1 MPRVIWYVLYTA
13 TYIHAHCIGH
23 WLIPGS
29 EIGRGSGQ
37 LILARPFK
45 AGKNDR
51 PSVRVTAVTLDF
63 TRR

>member
-1 MPRVIWYVLYTA
+1 LFKGNQLPTQKPIAMPD
-13 TYIHAHCIGH
+13 
-23 WLIPGS
+23 S